1 MRSAYRMKKEGHVHD
16 VIVVGAGA
24 SGALAAALL
33 AKAEHD
39 VLLLDANRFPMQ
51 ATCADWLSPDAESIL
66 ESAAVPTEGILG
78 DPIRHCSMY
87 LADFSKSIDP
97 ELPARTAFLVDYGQL
112 TQAIIRQFQADGHGR
127 FENQTNVVEIRLGE
141 DKIAVL
147 LADGQQY
154 LGRFLLLATGTDTR
168 LIEQTGLSAGIAEGE
183 GWWASAYSCPSGA
196 LAAPG
201 RMDCVLGVGGA
212 GGVGYRMSKDGC
224 LTVGVCV
231 EGSPSDAQRE
241 LESLSDRFRQH
252 ELLPSDWAEHARGVT
267 PSRSAAGVALEMDS
281 HVAKRTLLIGH
292 AGGFAASY
300 TNEGIYPGMW
310 SAALAS
316 QVMTEALQSSVP
328 QDSLRQFE
336 NLWRMELAGHL
347 RAPFTDSQS
356 ILPLVFSNKKMAGR
370 MVESFHLGVNF

>member
-1 MRSAYRMKKEGHVHD
+1 MNQEGHVHD

-39 VLLLDANRFPMQ
+39 VLLLDANRFPVQ
-51 ATCADWLSPDAESIL
+51 ATCADWLSPHAEDIL
-66 ESAAVPTEGILG
+66 KSAAVPMKEILG
-78 DPIRHCSMY
+78 DPVRHCSMY

-97 ELPARTAFLVDYGQL
+97 ELPERTAFLVDYGQL
-112 TQAIIRQFQADGHGR
+112 TQAIVQQFQANDCGR
-127 FENQTNVVEIRLGE
+127 FEDQTDVVEIRLGE
-141 DKIAVL
+141 DKITAL
-147 LADGQQY
+147 LNDGRQC
-154 LGRFLLLATGTDTR
+154 LGRLLLLATGTDTR
-168 LIEQTGLSAGIAEGE
+168 LVEQTGLSAELAARE
-183 GWWASAYSCPSGA
+183 GWWASAYSCPGGEF
-196 LAAPG
+196 AAPG
-201 RMDCVLGVGGA
+201 QMDCVLAVGGA
-212 GGVGYRMSKDGC
+212 GGVGYRISKEGR

-231 EGSPSDAQRE
+231 EGSASDAQRE
-241 LESLSDRFRQH
+241 LESLSDRFLQRG
-252 ELLPSDWAEHARGVT
+252 LLPSDWAEHAQGVT
-267 PSRSAAGVALEMDS
+267 PSRSAAGAALGMDS

-300 TNEGIYPGMW
+300 TNEGVYPGMW

-316 QVMTEALQSSVP
+316 QVMTEALRSSVP
-328 QDSLRQFE
+328 QDTLRQFE

-356 ILPLVFSNKKMAGR
+356 ILPLVFSNKQMAGK

>member
-1 MRSAYRMKKEGHVHD
+1 MIEEGHVHD

-24 SGALAAALL
+24 SGALAAVLL

-51 ATCADWLSPDAESIL
+51 ATSTDWLSPHAANIFK
-66 ESAAVPTEGILG
+66 SAAVPTKEILG
-78 DPIRHCSMY
+78 DPIRHCSLY

-112 TQAIIRQFQADGHGR
+112 TQAIIRQFQAGRHGR
-127 FENQTNVVEIRLGE
+127 FEDQTDVVEIRLGE
-141 DKIAVL
+141 DKITAL
-147 LADGQQY
+147 LADGRRCV
-154 LGRFLLLATGTDTR
+154 GRFLLLATGTDTR
-168 LIEQTGLSAGIAEGE
+168 LVEQTGLSTGFDAGE

-201 RMDCVLGVGGA
+201 RMDCVLAVGGA
-212 GGVGYRMSKDGC
+212 GGVGYRMSKDGL

-231 EGSPSDAQRE
+231 EGSASDAQRE
-241 LESLSDRFRQH
+241 LELLSDRFMQH
-252 ELLPSDWAEHARGVT
+252 GLMPPDWAEHGRGVT

-300 TNEGIYPGMW
+300 TNEGIYPSLW

-316 QVMTEALQSSVP
+316 RVMTEALRSSVP
-328 QDSLRQFE
+328 QDTLRQFE
-336 NLWRMELAGHL
+336 NLWRTELAGHL
-347 RAPFTDSQS
+347 RMPFTDSQS
-356 ILPLVFSNKKMAGR
+356 ILPLVFSNKQMAGK